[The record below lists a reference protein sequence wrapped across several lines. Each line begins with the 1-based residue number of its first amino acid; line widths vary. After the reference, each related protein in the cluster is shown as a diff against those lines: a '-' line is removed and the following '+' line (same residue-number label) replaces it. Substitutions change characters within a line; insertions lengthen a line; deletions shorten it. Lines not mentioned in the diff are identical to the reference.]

1 MGMFAIALWDI
12 KHKRL
17 HLIRD
22 RLGEKPLYFG
32 WCKDAFVFGS
42 ELKAIKKFPDFHND
56 IDRNVL
62 ALYLKFMYVPAPY
75 SIYKGIFKLEP
86 GCILNV
92 DIGSSIPTVDTIPM
106 APFADNKLSISRY
119 WSIEVG

>member
-1 MGMFAIALWDI
+1 MFW
-12 KHKRL
+12 H
-17 HLIRD
+17 
-22 RLGEKPLYFG
+22 
-32 WCKDAFVFGS
+32 S
-42 ELKAIKKFPDFHND
+42 
-56 IDRNVL
+56 
-62 ALYLKFMYVPAPY
+62 YLKFMYVPAPY

-119 WSIEVG
+119 WSIEGVAKNGISNPFLTKTEAIDALEEKILKAISRQSLSDVPVEHFCPEE